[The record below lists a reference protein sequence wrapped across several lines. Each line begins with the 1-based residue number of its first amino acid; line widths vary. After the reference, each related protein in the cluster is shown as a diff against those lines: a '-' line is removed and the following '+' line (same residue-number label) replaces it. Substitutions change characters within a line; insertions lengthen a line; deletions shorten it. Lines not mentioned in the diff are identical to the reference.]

1 MVPSTEKPARELVID
16 RVRDILPALAK
27 NAEWADENRR
37 VHDESIEALT
47 DAGVFKLRIPK
58 RYGGYEAST
67 RTLVDVAAEIAT
79 ADGSTAWISS
89 VYTIPTWMAA
99 QFPEA
104 AQDEIFSTPNVRIC
118 GTLSPGGMAAPVDG
132 GIVVNGKWSFISGAH
147 HAHWQ
152 EIIAILV
159 SPDAPPMPVIAMV
172 PMTQLK
178 IVDDWHTAGLRG
190 SGSVT
195 TVAQDLFIPAE
206 RVLPLPAVLE
216 GPCSSQ
222 VNAASA
228 IYNAPLLPVASASS
242 VGATLGLARAA
253 LSTFLSRLGGR
264 KITYTG
270 YESQAD
276 APLTHLQVADA
287 AMFVEEAEFHACT
300 LAELVDTTAASGE
313 EWKMETRVRARAEMG
328 AVVRLAKQVGDLLGN
343 ASGGSSIYTHVPIG
357 RITRD
362 ISAINQHALMHPDTN
377 AELYGRVL
385 CGLHPNTM
393 YF

>member
-1 MVPSTEKPARELVID
+1 MPSTEKPAHDQVVD
-16 RVRDILPALAK
+16 QVRDILPVLAK

-37 VHDESIEALT
+37 VHDESIEAL
-47 DAGVFKLRIPK
+47 AGAGAFRLRVPK
-58 RYGGYEAST
+58 RYGGYEAPS

-79 ADGSTAWISS
+79 ADGSTAWMCP

-104 AQDEIFSTPNVRIC
+104 AQDEIFSTPDVRIC
-118 GTLSPGGMAAPVDG
+118 GTLSPGGMAAPVEG

-159 SPDAPPMPVIAMV
+159 GPDAPPMPVIAMV
-172 PMTQLK
+172 PMSQLK

-195 TVAQDLFIPAE
+195 TVAQDLFVPAE

-216 GPCSSQ
+216 GPCSST

-228 IYNAPLLPVASASS
+228 IYNPPLLPVASASS
-242 VGATLGLARAA
+242 VGTTLGLARAA
-253 LSTFLSRLGGR
+253 LSTFLGRLGGR

-276 APLTHLQVADA
+276 APLTHMQVADA
-287 AMFVEEAEFHACT
+287 AVFVEEAEFHAYT
-300 LAELVDTTAASGE
+300 LADLVDTTAESGE
-313 EWKMETRVRARAEMG
+313 AWKLETRVRARAQMG
-328 AVVRLAKQVGDLLGN
+328 AVVRRAKQVGDLLAN

-385 CGLHPNTM
+385 CGLEPNSM
-393 YF
+393 YI